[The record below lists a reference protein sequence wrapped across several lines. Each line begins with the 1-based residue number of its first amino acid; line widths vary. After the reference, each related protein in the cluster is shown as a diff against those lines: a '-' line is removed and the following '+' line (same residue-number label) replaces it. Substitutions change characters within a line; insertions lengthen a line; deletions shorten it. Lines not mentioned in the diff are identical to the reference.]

1 MKKWEYKIKNELGIH
16 ARPAA
21 MLVRE
26 AKRYESRI
34 LLAVEGRTAP
44 ATDLMEI
51 MELNAKC
58 GQTVKVVF
66 SGRDE
71 EMAYEALKNVMRKKF
86 DFSSADCR

>member
-58 GQTVKVVF
+58 GQTVKGKERIGGVSALFLVF
-66 SGRDE
+66 
-71 EMAYEALKNVMRKKF
+71 L
-86 DFSSADCR
+86 